1 MKKPSDDVFQRVNE
15 GSFRLNPAVQS
26 FRLTRFH
33 WRDAPQLILGLVG
46 SLILLTGIHL
56 AWAAVFTKG
65 LLIDKDRPDR
75 QEDFLQVAQEVQE
88 VVSTSEALLQAI
100 REDDQDAIRRCQ
112 KKLEE
117 NGERQKQLHEREA
130 QRLVEHAIAE
140 NALRKRFGAT
150 AAGLTVA
157 GLSLLYVSQSLFGRS
172 RRHLAEPSD
181 AADSR

>member
-15 GSFRLNPAVQS
+15 GSLRLNPAAQS

-56 AWAAVFTKG
+56 AWAAVFTKD

-75 QEDFLQVAQEVQE
+75 QEDFLQVAQEV
-88 VVSTSEALLQAI
+88 VSTSEALLQAI
-100 REDDQDAIRRCQ
+100 RDDDQDAIRRCQ
-112 KKLEE
+112 KKLKE

-140 NALRKRFGAT
+140 NALRKRSGAT

-172 RRHLAEPSD
+172 RRHLAEPRD